1 MKSTILLLA
10 LIFVFFVCVKGS
22 EYGVA
27 ILSGGSA
34 DPNIVGQVYF
44 IPINASFVRVSVNI
58 SGITQ
63 NLGSQHGIHVHSFG
77 DVFDPTGLTAGG
89 HFAGVGTGIHGCFP
103 NIVRDEGDMG
113 NWDVS
118 ADGKIIQEKELDL
131 LTLTGDNSII
141 GRAVVLHN
149 NTDDCVTVPSSGA
162 RIARG
167 VIGVGNP
174 AYFPSSLGSL
184 TLPNTAVNSGVK
196 SGGIG
201 VCYLTPNTG
210 SIVSGKVFFGMVNG
224 LLQVTAKVS
233 GLTPNT
239 AHGIHIHEFGDI
251 STKDGNSVG
260 GHYNPYNHSHG
271 VPPAVNRHLGDLGSI
286 CAYEA
291 TGDAYYSYGNDL
303 TSQINNM
310 NNYIGRAV
318 IVHSLPDN
326 GSTIYGARIAQCV
339 IGIAN
344 NVTIAPTSS
353 VPSAKPDCGVPVI
366 LTTTGNTTSTSSTST
381 TGTGT
386 TSSTTRT
393 VTGAS
398 STSGGSS
405 IVLFNS
411 VFVFG
416 MLLYLL
422 V

>member
-1 MKSTILLLA
+1 MKSIILLLS
-10 LIFVFFVCVKGS
+10 LVSVFFVCVKGTD
-22 EYGVA
+22 YGVA
-27 ILSGGSA
+27 ILSGGSG

-44 IPINASFVRVSVNI
+44 IPINSSFVRVSVNI

-63 NLGSQHGIHVHSFG
+63 NLGAQHGMHVHSFG
-77 DVFDPTGLTAGG
+77 DVYDPTGLTAGG

-103 NIVRDEGDMG
+103 TSVRDEGDMG

-118 ADGKIIQEKELDL
+118 ADGKIIQEKVLDL

-167 VIGVGNP
+167 VIGIGNP
-174 AYFPSSLGSL
+174 AYFPASLGSV
-184 TLPNTAVNSGVK
+184 TLPNTAVNTGAK
-196 SGGIG
+196 SGGIA

-210 SIVSGKVFFGMVNG
+210 SIVSGKVFFNVVNN
-224 LLQVTAKVS
+224 LLQVTASVS
-233 GLTPNT
+233 GLPAGT

-260 GHYNPYNHSHG
+260 GHYNPYNNNHG
-271 VPPAVNRHLGDLGSI
+271 VPPAANRHLGDLGSI
-286 CAYEA
+286 CAYDTA
-291 TGDAYYSYGNDL
+291 GVAFYSYANDL
-303 TSQINNM
+303 TPQITTTNNF
-310 NNYIGRAV
+310 IGRAV

-326 GSTIYGARIAQCV
+326 GSTIYGARISQCV

-344 NVTIAPTSS
+344 NVTTAPTSS
-353 VPSAKPDCGVPVI
+353 VPSSKPDCGVPVI
-366 LTTTGNTTSTSSTST
+366 TTTTTTGNLTTSSS
-381 TGTGT
+381 T
-386 TSSTTRT
+386 TSSTT
-393 VTGAS
+393 S
-398 STSGGSS
+398 STSSSTTNGGSSSSS

-411 VFVFG
+411 LFVFG

-422 V
+422 A